1 MASAFL
7 VALSALVWHAAPTVH
22 VDPKSKVTV
31 SGFSYGG
38 DMAVQAHVAFSKT
51 IKGVCVVCGAH
62 ACFVL
67 WQATLPPCVQL
78 RAPDV
83 WLRQPA
89 RLLRRATL
97 YPRENCVERI
107 F

>member
-51 IKGVCVVCGAH
+51 IKGVCVVYAW
-62 ACFVL
+62 FVRCY
-67 WQATLPPCVQL
+67 ATLPLCVQL